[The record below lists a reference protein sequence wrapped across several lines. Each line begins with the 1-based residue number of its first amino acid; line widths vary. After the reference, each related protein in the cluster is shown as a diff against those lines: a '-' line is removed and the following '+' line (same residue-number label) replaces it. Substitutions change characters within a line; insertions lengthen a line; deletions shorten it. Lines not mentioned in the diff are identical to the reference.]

1 MPSFVYVRLI
11 GFTAGTLLQL
21 FWMVVILG
29 YRRQRNFERVF
40 FLLSVALFF
49 FYSGSL
55 LALNAQIF
63 YSEPPALLTAFAKT
77 LLCAGLCFLPPLLIH
92 LHLEY
97 AETRGMLRGG
107 TLKRTLLVAAYAPAL
122 YFVLR
127 TYPLIVS
134 SPGFDFLVPGNALGR
149 GYGAWLA
156 LAMVIS
162 AGWEIR
168 FHLGAANQ
176 MESWFHSLLAG
187 VFAIGAAL
195 AIQLHVVGGGL
206 PPDLS
211 NVASTALA
219 LLAILPSAVLIYLVQ
234 RYNFLQIGRQK
245 NLMYA
250 VSVTFLALLYLAL
263 VRRVGTWLAP
273 EIPPE
278 ASAAV
283 LLFLLVIFIE
293 PMQRMLGRRLQETA
307 QRETDRVQRLMA
319 EIQQQA
325 RQGNAEKLAGF
336 IETRVKEQFEFAGA
350 GLSLHEMDVGTLGR
364 TTGRQF

>member
-55 LALNAQIF
+55 LALNAQIY

-77 LLCAGLCFLPPLLIH
+77 LLCAGLCFLPPLLVH

-97 AETRGMLRGG
+97 AETRGMLPGG
-107 TLKRTLLVAAYAPAL
+107 SLKRTLLVAAYAPAL

-156 LAMVIS
+156 LAMVIG

-187 VFAIGAAL
+187 GFAIVAAL
-195 AIQLHVVGGGL
+195 AIQLHGVGGGL
-206 PPDLS
+206 PRDLS
-211 NVASTALA
+211 NVANTTLA
-219 LLAILPSAVLIYLVQ
+219 LLAILPSAVLIYLVP
-234 RYNFLQIGRQK
+234 RHNFFSIDRK
-245 NLMYA
+245 
-250 VSVTFLALLYLAL
+250 ST
-263 VRRVGTWLAP
+263 
-273 EIPPE
+273 PPNPHHPII
-278 ASAAV
+278 SY
-283 LLFLLVIFIE
+283 
-293 PMQRMLGRRLQETA
+293 
-307 QRETDRVQRLMA
+307 
-319 EIQQQA
+319 
-325 RQGNAEKLAGF
+325 
-336 IETRVKEQFEFAGA
+336 
-350 GLSLHEMDVGTLGR
+350 
-364 TTGRQF
+364 